1 MRRGEWPL
9 LRKLYGWLEWEVDVT
24 VSYICMS
31 RLGLPTIVL
40 TGLAA
45 CSGGGGDR
53 SAAAYSVN
61 GAIKLAVAN
70 PLPAGLP
77 DGLILTDG
85 IDQLTVPAA
94 AVQFTFPTA
103 LASGR
108 SYVAPETHNPPGP
121 ACKVSSGTGTI
132 TNSSIDNVVVS
143 CGDASYTVGGTVSG
157 LTSDGLIITD
167 TAGAV
172 LPVATG
178 TSHFTLPGVVAF
190 GSSYSVTIK
199 NQPQHQTCSISAGTG
214 A

>member
-1 MRRGEWPL
+1 M
-9 LRKLYGWLEWEVDVT
+9 T
-24 VSYICMS
+24 VACVCMS
-31 RLGLPTIVL
+31 RLGLPIIVL
-40 TGLAA
+40 IGLAA
-45 CSGGGGDR
+45 CGGGGGDGSNGR
-53 SAAAYSVN
+53 STHSLG

-103 LASGR
+103 LGSGR
-108 SYVAPETHNPPGP
+108 SYVVAVTHNPPGL

-178 TSHFTLPGVVAF
+178 TSHFTL
-190 GSSYSVTIK
+190 
-199 NQPQHQTCSISAGTG
+199 
-214 A
+214 